1 MPKLAKGEYK
11 ISIIFAS
18 SKDGA
23 TFEGAPGSTL
33 LVDEVELT
41 YE

>member
-1 MPKLAKGEYK
+1 
-11 ISIIFAS
+11 S

-33 LVDEVELT
+33 LIDEVELI